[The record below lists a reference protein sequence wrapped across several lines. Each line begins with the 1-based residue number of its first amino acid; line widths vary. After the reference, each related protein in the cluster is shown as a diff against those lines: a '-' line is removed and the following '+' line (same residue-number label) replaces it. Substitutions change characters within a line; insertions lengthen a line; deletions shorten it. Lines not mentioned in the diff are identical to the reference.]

1 MKNDTNRLVI
11 GRPYRGANRYTGEK
25 GVQKGGWKMN
35 MVTKKSFP
43 SYFTPKQFQ
52 WIRERMTRGKI
63 PEGECINED
72 HSWGGHL
79 FYIEEGCV
87 KEVKFTEDGDPFIL
101 SLKQAG
107 ELAGAVG
114 GFSPYGHSVH
124 LIAHENTTVGI
135 LSQTGLEELFYEHPD
150 LSIRFMEWM
159 ALEQRIYQS
168 KLRDLMMHG
177 KTGALCSTLL
187 RLIHSCGEK
196 TDEGIRIR
204 TRLTHQDLARF
215 ICASRERVN
224 RLLNELKAQKV
235 LHIQRGHLVIIDP
248 DRLREIA
255 HCENCPREVC
265 VI

>member
-1 MKNDTNRLVI
+1 
-11 GRPYRGANRYTGEK
+11 K

-101 SLKQAG
+101 ALKQAG

-124 LIAHENTTVGI
+124 LIAHENTTVG
-135 LSQTGLEELFYEHPD
+135 
-150 LSIRFMEWM
+150 
-159 ALEQRIYQS
+159 
-168 KLRDLMMHG
+168 
-177 KTGALCSTLL
+177 
-187 RLIHSCGEK
+187 
-196 TDEGIRIR
+196 
-204 TRLTHQDLARF
+204 
-215 ICASRERVN
+215 
-224 RLLNELKAQKV
+224 
-235 LHIQRGHLVIIDP
+235 
-248 DRLREIA
+248 
-255 HCENCPREVC
+255 
-265 VI
+265 